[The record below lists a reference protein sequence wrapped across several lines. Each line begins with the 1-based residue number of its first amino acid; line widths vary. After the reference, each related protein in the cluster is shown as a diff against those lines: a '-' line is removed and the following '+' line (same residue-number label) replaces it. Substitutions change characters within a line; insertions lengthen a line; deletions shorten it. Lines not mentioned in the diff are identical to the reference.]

1 MLKFLTTKFAKGSSD
16 HPQVGVVRAWHNFQ
30 EKHHSSLMV
39 SPTKNMSKALLN
51 NVDKSGLNFLNAL
64 L

>member
-1 MLKFLTTKFAKGSSD
+1 MLKFLTTKFAKGCSD
-16 HPQVGVVRAWHNFQ
+16 HPQAGVVGASHNFQ